1 MVILYTVLS
10 LLAAFII
17 VYFSYVYYPFKHPL
31 PTESDYSHHN
41 TPTWQLY
48 YCSKYPASVRR
59 AEKGSNLE
67 KFFSEMQA
75 PFYSNELKDKKEIKI
90 NMVGDL
96 MVRTD
101 LVDPSSRHLWDAV
114 GEYLFD
120 SDLTFGNLEFAVNP
134 ADLYHKIIR
143 YSVPFDH
150 ADPFLRDTKRYGG
163 FSAVAVSNNHINDS
177 FHDGICS
184 TLDYL
189 DSINMPHSGSSRI
202 KEEQDEFP
210 IFEVK
215 GVKVAFLS
223 YTFSTNGL
231 PLEDGKDYGTNLI
244 RFNALK
250 DEDYNPSLIH
260 HHIKLAKE
268 RGADLIIAS
277 NHWGIEFE
285 YYPASRLIKR
295 AHELMDAG
303 IDIIM
308 GHHPHILNP
317 SEWYKT
323 KDGRNALCLYTLGN
337 ITGFAL
343 KRPTMRMAEI
353 ASVYIETGT
362 NESGE
367 KVVRLKKADKM
378 PTYFMKRGW
387 GNKSKKADHRILPVL
402 QTAKDIGNRKEI
414 KFISWLEKMI
424 IKGLDKEYRRY
435 FLQKDAF
442 NYN

>member
-1 MVILYTVLS
+1 MIILYSILS
-10 LLAAFII
+10 LVVAFIVI
-17 VYFSYVYYPFKHPL
+17 YFSYIYYPFRHPL

-41 TPTWQLY
+41 SPTWELY
-48 YCSKYPASVRR
+48 YCSKYPNSIRR
-59 AEKGSNLE
+59 AEKGTNFEQFFEDMRAPQYDEILSN
-67 KFFSEMQA
+67 SR
-75 PFYSNELKDKKEIKI
+75 EIKI

-101 LVDPSSRHLWDAV
+101 LVEPASRNLWNAV
-114 GEYLFD
+114 GEYLFK

-143 YSVPFDH
+143 YSVPFNH
-150 ADPFLRDTKRYGG
+150 ADPFLRDTKKYGG

-177 FHDGICS
+177 FHSGICS

-189 DSINMPHSGSSRI
+189 DSINMPHSGSSRT
-202 KEEQDEFP
+202 KEEQNDFP

-215 GVKVAFLS
+215 GIKIAFLS

-231 PLEDGKDYGTNLI
+231 PLEAGKEFGTNLI
-244 RFNALK
+244 RFNALN
-250 DEDYNPSLIH
+250 DDDYDPSLIK

-268 RGADLIIAS
+268 RGADIIIAS

-285 YYPASRLIKR
+285 YFPASRLIKR
-295 AHELMDAG
+295 AHELMDEG

-353 ASVYIETGT
+353 ASAYIEVG
-362 NESGE
+362 EDSKGE
-367 KVVRLKKADKM
+367 KVVRLKKAEKM

-387 GNKSKKADHRILPVL
+387 GNKSKKADHRILPIL
-402 QTAKDIGNRKEI
+402 KTAKDIREKKKI
-414 KFISWLEKMI
+414 KYISFLEKLI
-424 IKGLDKEYRRY
+424 IKGLDREYRKY
-435 FLQKDAF
+435 FMQKNAF
-442 NYN
+442 KYN